1 MLLSIQLLYL
11 HQNALSQECNLWWK
25 THKEYCG
32 IIVFKELAVLRI
44 DTEVG
49 KKIEVL
55 KLNSNFAVKNYFL
68 LKMLIELLG
77 ILFSVTV

>member
-1 MLLSIQLLYL
+1 M
-11 HQNALSQECNLWWK
+11 
-25 THKEYCG
+25 
-32 IIVFKELAVLRI
+32 FKELAVLRI